1 MQIDRRVGQI
11 FSCYICCSLR
21 QILGFPA
28 LFQSVIFNQSAVFF
42 KTFNL
47 RSAREVCH
55 KILQDVSQAAFK
67 NAFKTFGFAL
77 ERGMLHAEKYSC
89 GL

>member
-1 MQIDRRVGQI
+1 MQIDRRVDQI

-21 QILGFPA
+21 HILGFPA
-28 LFQSVIFNQSAVFF
+28 LFQSVIFNQSAVFL

-55 KILQDVSQAAFK
+55 KILKDVSQAE
-67 NAFKTFGFAL
+67 FKTRLRPSGS
-77 ERGMLHAEKYSC
+77 R
-89 GL
+89 

>member
-1 MQIDRRVGQI
+1 MQIDRRVGKI

-21 QILGFPA
+21 HILGFPA

-47 RSAREVCH
+47 RSAREICH

-67 NAFKTFGFAL
+67 TRLRPSGS
-77 ERGMLHAEKYSC
+77 R
-89 GL
+89 